1 MYPNE
6 NIIGLQENNNNTIN
20 NKIDLSNKK
29 RLNEIVQEGK
39 ELDYL
44 IKIIDDKLS
53 DQNEEEIKKENKYDN
68 ISLVQSDLI
77 PLVPDLNNYTNLML
91 IKSESGIKVKDSMKD
106 EVRNKEQKKCEM
118 YMGKMNEENMDLSS
132 YSNRS
137 WIISNNN
144 TSLTIY
150 NVDLKKEVQ
159 GEKDNMPIN
168 NNKNENRL
176 EEDGVN
182 NIFNGEGKDS
192 FISYSSL
199 LDNISNCSF

>member
-53 DQNEEEIKKENKYDN
+53 DQNEEEIEKENKYDN